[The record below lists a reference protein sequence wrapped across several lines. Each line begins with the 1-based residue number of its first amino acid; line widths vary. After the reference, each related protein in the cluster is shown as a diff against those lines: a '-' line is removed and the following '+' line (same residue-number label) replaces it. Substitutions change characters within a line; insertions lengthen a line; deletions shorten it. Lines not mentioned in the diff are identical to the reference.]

1 MLDKI
6 AFGPL
11 DWTLGAI
18 KCNEVGASKDGEQ
31 SSRKCGHK
39 INFWST
45 DGEWYQHRPVRV
57 NLVHQHRG
65 TLLRRKLKG
74 GSITSKK
81 ASFKHL
87 YVCELLVDEHPEDHH
102 NVEPTP
108 VHSLHCARVVSHS
121 DPMPQTHWTAL
132 TTTNSLQSAQVVSP
146 GAWAGMGLSTWAV
159 KRGNIL
165 N

>member
-6 AFGPL
+6 AFGQPRHSETFGL
-11 DWTLGAI
+11 DPFVERAI
-18 KCNEVGASKDGEQ
+18 KCNEVGASK
-31 SSRKCGHK
+31 
-39 INFWST
+39 

-146 GAWAGMGLSTWAV
+146 GAWAGMGLST
-159 KRGNIL
+159 
-165 N
+165 